1 MQREPKSGVSGSERG
16 AADVVSELLWDD
28 LRFFLGCAEQGSL
41 RRAAE
46 RFKVSASTLARALDR
61 LEKTVGYRLFVRFK
75 EGLKLTDGGRLML
88 EEVRGM
94 ERATF
99 SIARRSSVGRDRLKG
114 TVRVSITEGLGT
126 YWVLPQLLPFA
137 QAHPLLTVDL
147 HCTMDSINV
156 ARLEADISIQFIK
169 PTDPDLYAVRLGML
183 HTFPFASQEYARRFG
198 VPHSLE
204 EARQHRFVQQVSPLL
219 LDGAY
224 ERAFGVESLEGMIA
238 LRVNTSS
245 SVLYAIERDFGIGWL
260 PSYAL
265 VFGGRFVPVEI
276 GITNS
281 LEIWMTYHPD
291 LRKSEPHL
299 VVIEL
304 LRKLFDQRR
313 YPCFRQDFIHP
324 RDLVPMMPDVA
335 ETLAGRGF
343 LAADPAGQ
351 SSRSTTQ
358 AEQAQG
364 LDDLAAAQ
372 EE

>member
-169 PTDPDLYAVRLGML
+169 PTDPDLYAVRLGVL

-198 VPHSLE
+198 VPRSLE

-219 LDGAY
+219 PDGAY
-224 ERAFGVESLEGMIA
+224 ERAFGVELG
-238 LRVNTSS
+238 
-245 SVLYAIERDFGIGWL
+245 
-260 PSYAL
+260 
-265 VFGGRFVPVEI
+265 
-276 GITNS
+276 
-281 LEIWMTYHPD
+281 
-291 LRKSEPHL
+291 
-299 VVIEL
+299 
-304 LRKLFDQRR
+304 Q
-313 YPCFRQDFIHP
+313 
-324 RDLVPMMPDVA
+324 
-335 ETLAGRGF
+335 GF
-343 LAADPAGQ
+343 LFGAPAAPFG
-351 SSRSTTQ
+351 S
-358 AEQAQG
+358 
-364 LDDLAAAQ
+364 
-372 EE
+372 